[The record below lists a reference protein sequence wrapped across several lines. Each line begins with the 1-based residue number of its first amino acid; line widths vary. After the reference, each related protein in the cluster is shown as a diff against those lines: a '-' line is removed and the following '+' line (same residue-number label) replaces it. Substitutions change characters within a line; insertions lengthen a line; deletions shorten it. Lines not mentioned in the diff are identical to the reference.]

1 MDTFLYIFSDHI
13 WLPLLEFF
21 IAGVFIWSI
30 FYDIYAYISAHIR
43 IGGAVAQ
50 VKRGEKSWFI
60 LLSFWAL
67 SIIVIE
73 IIISS
78 DLISNH
84 RVIVGLL
91 NVGVLIY
98 LNLFSGY
105 FKNKII
111 VWSTKLRN
119 RFD

>member
-1 MDTFLYIFSDHI
+1 MDTFLYLFSDHI

-21 IAGVFIWSI
+21 IAAVFIWAILCDVRARVRAGSSN
-30 FYDIYAYISAHIR
+30 YAKCS
-43 IGGAVAQ
+43 
-50 VKRGEKSWFI
+50 VKRGEKSWAR

-67 SIIVIE
+67 NIILIE

-78 DLISNH
+78 DLIASH

-91 NVGVLIY
+91 NVGVLVY
-98 LNLFSGY
+98 LNLISGY

-111 VWSTKLRN
+111 EWSTKLQN
-119 RFD
+119 IED

>member
-1 MDTFLYIFSDHI
+1 MNAFLYLFSDHV

-21 IAGVFIWSI
+21 IVAFFIRAVL
-30 FYDIYAYISAHIR
+30 YDIKVFLRPGNPLAE
-43 IGGAVAQ
+43 
-50 VKRGEKSWFI
+50 VKRGEKSWTI
-60 LLSFWAL
+60 LLSFWAIA
-67 SIIVIE
+67 IIIIE

-78 DLISNH
+78 DLISEH

-91 NVGVLIY
+91 NFIVLLY

-111 VWSTKLRN
+111 GWSSRIQN
-119 RFD
+119 RLERV